1 MAKDKKVKKVG
12 KDDEAETHKPKKLKT
27 DKPKAEKHKA
37 EKKAKK
43 SADIARPH
51 PLEAL
56 SRLADHPLVAE
67 LLAAGALAAVAA
79 VAAEG
84 AKDPGA
90 VKSAD
95 SAKKAGKAAAAAIG
109 ARLLKEFSGAKK
121 AAGEVVPAV
130 PAKK

>member
-1 MAKDKKVKKVG
+1 MAKDKK
-12 KDDEAETHKPKKLKT
+12 PKKARKGDDT
-27 DKPKAEKHKA
+27 EAPKV
-37 EKKAKK
+37 KKAKAK
-43 SADIARPH
+43 KHDDEGGPRPH

-56 SRLADHPLVAE
+56 SKLADHPLVSE

-79 VAAEG
+79 IADAG
-84 AKDPGA
+84 AKNPDA

-121 AAGEVVPAV
+121 TVEGQGT
-130 PAKK
+130 KTTK